1 MRGRLTFTGC
11 ISSIAALKTS
21 VLFVSVILD
30 EFLVKIKK
38 LIISDHQINV
48 VSLKEIIFTTTG
60 KFHHEA
66 GKSWIFEAKD

>member
-11 ISSIAALKTS
+11 ISGIAALTTS
-21 VLFVSVILD
+21 VSFVSVILD
-30 EFLVKIKK
+30 KFLVKIKK
-38 LIISDHQINV
+38 TIISDYLINV
-48 VSLKEIIFTTTG
+48 VSLKKTA